1 MTADLTISAER
12 DQWLRRLL
20 DAERAAYLLGRA
32 DGYRDGYEH
41 GARLLEATWPA
52 IVARLG
58 GSTGTEV
65 QAARWELRG
74 GQRTRETFGQPHS
87 DDYQGQ
93 DGAA

>member
-1 MTADLTISAER
+1 VTTDLAISAER

-32 DGYRDGYEH
+32 DGYRDGYER
-41 GARLLEATWPA
+41 GARLLEATWPTV
-52 IVARLG
+52 IARLG
-58 GSTGTEV
+58 GRAGAEV

-74 GQRTRETFGQPHS
+74 EQRTRETFGRPHP